1 MILVHRGIQDPHCFP
16 CNLKAFS
23 VVEKAVDFTCALLLP
38 CSSLLPSLYTYDM
51 TTVAF
56 WCRILW
62 RNHANHCL
70 LLVSS
75 ILRGTW
81 VCGRVANMLQRK
93 THCGQFRIRHRI
105 YIISPFSSIC
115 DLWGGHFASCAVT
128 IANLS
133 KGGSMC
139 QKEDRCSCWIQNV
152 CYSMNH
158 SRQKLLIRLKA
169 GGNIAMK

>member
-1 MILVHRGIQDPHCFP
+1 M
-16 CNLKAFS
+16 
-23 VVEKAVDFTCALLLP
+23 DFICALLLP
-38 CSSLLPSLYTYDM
+38 CSFLLPSLYTYDM

-56 WCRILW
+56 WSRILW
-62 RNHANHCL
+62 RNHANRCL
-70 LLVSS
+70 LMVSS
-75 ILRGTW
+75 ILRCTW
-81 VCGRVANMLQRK
+81 VCDYVANMLQRK
-93 THCGQFRIRHRI
+93 THCGQLRIRHRI
-105 YIISPFSSIC
+105 CIISSVLSIC

-128 IANLS
+128 IASLL

-139 QKEDRCSCWIQNV
+139 QKEDRCSCRIQNV